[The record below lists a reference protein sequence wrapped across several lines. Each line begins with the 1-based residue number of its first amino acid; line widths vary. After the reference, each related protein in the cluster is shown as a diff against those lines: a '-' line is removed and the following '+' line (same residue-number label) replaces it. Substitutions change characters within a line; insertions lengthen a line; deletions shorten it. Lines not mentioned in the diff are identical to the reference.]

1 MGKNWNSGLAF
12 DNSLRGGE
20 FLQQV
25 ELTDSDL
32 HKSSSSIPPGT
43 LAILARV
50 GAAKRILLA
59 TVRVWP
65 FLYIKTK
72 TKETAHLTIRSRC
85 LRKSGNFGQTSLNQ
99 RLTFF

>member
-1 MGKNWNSGLAF
+1 MRKNRDSGLAF

-20 FLQQV
+20 FFQQV
-25 ELTDSDL
+25 ELTDCDL
-32 HKSSSSIPPGT
+32 HKSSSSVPPGT
-43 LAILARV
+43 LAISALV
-50 GAAKRILLA
+50 GAARRILLA
-59 TVRVWP
+59 TVLVWP

-99 RLTFF
+99 